1 MKSGN
6 RKWPLFLDRG
16 TRITLTVFLSTIT
29 FGSAQEWRAVEVKTS
44 KIADSIYF
52 MEGILGFGGGNVTVS
67 IGGDGVLLVDNMYD
81 WMMPKLKKAVAEITD
96 KKIEIAINSH
106 FHGDHIQ
113 GNKNLKEGGT
123 LVIGHKNLFKRLAAY
138 SSTKP
143 QILDLLPTITFSEHL
158 EIHFNGETVEMIHY
172 PNCHTDN
179 DIIIFFKESK
189 VLHLGDIFFQGMFP
203 AVYTSSGGNIKQLIL
218 SLEDILTRFPKDCKV
233 VPGHGRVSTMQELGE
248 YLDMLK
254 KSVQIVENGIK
265 SGKSLEE
272 MVADKVLMEY
282 DDLGNGGA
290 QTTEEYLAML
300 YGLLKQ

>member
-1 MKSGN
+1 MDK
-6 RKWPLFLDRG
+6 G
-16 TRITLTVFLSTIT
+16 TRITLTVFFLTIT

-81 WMMPKLKKAVAEITD
+81 WMMPKLKKAIAEITD

-113 GNKNLKEGGT
+113 GNKSLKEGGT
-123 LVIGHKNLFKRLAAY
+123 LVIGHKNLFERLAAY

-143 QILDLLPTITFSEHL
+143 QILDLLPTITFSDHL
-158 EIHFNGETVEMIHY
+158 EIHFNGESVEMIHY
-172 PNCHTDN
+172 PNSHTDN
-179 DIIIFFKESK
+179 DVVVFFKESK

-248 YLDMLK
+248 YLNMLK
-254 KSVQIVENGIK
+254 KSTQIVENGIK
-265 SGKSLEE
+265 SEKSLEE
-272 MVADKVLMEY
+272 MIADKVLMEY

-290 QTTEEYLAML
+290 QTTEEYLTML
-300 YGLLKQ
+300 YGLLTQ